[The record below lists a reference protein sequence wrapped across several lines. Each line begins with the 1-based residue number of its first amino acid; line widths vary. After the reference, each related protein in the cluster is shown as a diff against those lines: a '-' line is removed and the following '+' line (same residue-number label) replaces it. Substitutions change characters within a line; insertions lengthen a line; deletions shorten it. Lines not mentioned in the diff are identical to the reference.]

1 VQQLTV
7 HRLDDIRTTASGD
20 GYRTTLYHYT
30 RPFLYRIRYAE
41 IRTCSV
47 PLNNLALNVNLRSIV
62 VILEV
67 HYIPK
72 QRNF

>member
-20 GYRTTLYHYT
+20 GYSTTLYHYT

-47 PLNNLALNVNLRSIV
+47 PLP
-62 VILEV
+62 
-67 HYIPK
+67 YK
-72 QRNF
+72 